1 MWTVLMIFV
10 ALMVGWA
17 TPQPAWA
24 KKLSDLVVSK
34 FKGLTS
40 KEDKNDFQG

>member
-1 MWTVLMIFV
+1 MFWIILFTFI

-24 KKLSDLVVSK
+24 KKLTDAIVGK
-34 FKGLTS
+34 FKEVKG
-40 KEDKNDFQG
+40 EDNTNDF